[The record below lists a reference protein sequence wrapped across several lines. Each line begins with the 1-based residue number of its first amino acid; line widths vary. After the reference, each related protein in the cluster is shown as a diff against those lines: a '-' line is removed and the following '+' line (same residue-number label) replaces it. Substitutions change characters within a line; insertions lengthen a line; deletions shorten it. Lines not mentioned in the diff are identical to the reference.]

1 MSELKESQQILN
13 SKVERAVPQ
22 GCLGGNHNEFICR
35 QCNLHM
41 IIAGI
46 GKGTYA
52 NTGYPVCPVCSSMS
66 KEATPKL
73 TAEEVE
79 WKKGEIR
86 KRITENSDIKM
97 DG

>member
-46 GKGTYA
+46 GTGTYA

-73 TAEEVE
+73 TTDEAL
-79 WKKGEIR
+79 KKKTEIR
-86 KRITENSDIKM
+86 KRIYGNN
-97 DG
+97 G